1 VISICAISHPSE
13 FAGGVGCFSSI
24 MFHPCALL
32 LPYRSC
38 YLLSESVRSYV
49 SPHLL
54 PKLDRLG
61 FRSLVDPTS
70 GTRVAKPAYFL
81 GLHRRRGLRKRYKD
95 SALSVV
101 PDKAKL
107 LMEDDDDDD
116 ANELCL
122 RRRSRAIRQVAISP
136 RTLIESLSIA
146 DLHEQQAALFPA
158 KPTFTAL
165 ILELPA

>member
-1 VISICAISHPSE
+1 
-13 FAGGVGCFSSI
+13 

-81 GLHRRRGLRKRYKD
+81 GLHRRRGLQKRYKD
-95 SALSVV
+95 SALGVV
-101 PDKAKL
+101 LDKAKL
-107 LMEDDDDDD
+107 LMEDDDDDDDDD

-122 RRRSRAIRQVAISP
+122 RRRSRSDSSGR
-136 RTLIESLSIA
+136 
-146 DLHEQQAALFPA
+146 H
-158 KPTFTAL
+158 FTQDAN
-165 ILELPA
+165 